1 MFNSMRKYLN
11 GTNGYYG
18 LIKLEKKVTSV
29 SKKRRMDN
37 INVNINFMPIR
48 GLVVPS

>member
-1 MFNSMRKYLN
+1 MRKYLN
-11 GTNGYYG
+11 GTN
-18 LIKLEKKVTSV
+18 KLWLKQTKKKVTSV